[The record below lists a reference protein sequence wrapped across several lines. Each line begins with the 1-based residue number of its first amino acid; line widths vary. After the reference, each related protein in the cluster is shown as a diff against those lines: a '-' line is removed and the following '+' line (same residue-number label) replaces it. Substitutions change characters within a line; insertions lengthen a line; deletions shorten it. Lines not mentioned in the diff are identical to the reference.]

1 MGIRPTDNPLTLTV
15 GNKQL
20 LIRRRYEAL
29 SIFND
34 FLVAIWF
41 LLGSILFL
49 YPTKEKL
56 AIALFIVGSAQ
67 FLARPSIRLAA
78 HIHLRRQPESHWQQ

>member
-1 MGIRPTDNPLTLTV
+1 M
-15 GNKQL
+15 
-20 LIRRRYEAL
+20 
-29 SIFND
+29 IFWLRSG
-34 FLVAIWF
+34 FYLAAF
-41 LLGSILFL
+41 CFST
-49 YPTKEKL
+49 PEKL